1 MLVRFAWVW
10 KDRNYT
16 SDPSRPI
23 RFSYG
28 TLKGLWYRWKQGGR
42 TPAALALRYRRGN
55 QNASIGQVVKL
66 AELCLAPETRS
77 FSAGYR
83 RLTAPGAD
91 ESAYR
96 YATPARLRVAL
107 AELLAHRRHQQVLER
122 AARKLLKEL
131 AK

>member
-16 SDPSRPI
+16 SDPSRRI

-28 TLKGLWYRWKQGGR
+28 TLKGLWYRWKQGGK